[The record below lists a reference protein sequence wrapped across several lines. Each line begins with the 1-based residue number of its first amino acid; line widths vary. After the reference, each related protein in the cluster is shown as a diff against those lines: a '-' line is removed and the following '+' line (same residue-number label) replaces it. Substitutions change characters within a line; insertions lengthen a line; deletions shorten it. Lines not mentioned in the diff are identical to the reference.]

1 MAQVPSTPGTGRVTD
16 SQGGRTSLRVI
27 GAGSTGAPTDAEA
40 DALKAAGMLRDQGV
54 GTGDRVLLKASNSL
68 EFVAALLALVH
79 LDVSIVLVDS
89 EQTAEET
96 HRVARFTGVRYALV
110 EQHGLLPDG
119 VRRVSVGDLA
129 PVLATTPGHG
139 GSGERFS
146 VERWRARTDALVLW
160 SSGTTGEPKAVVK
173 SGSAFLRNL
182 ERTRRYLG
190 YRADDVLLPVLP
202 FSHQY
207 GLSMI
212 FLAWLAGGSLVV
224 VPHTRLD
231 RALTAG
237 ALHGATVVDATPAT
251 YRSLISLGQRRP
263 RLLSG
268 LDRVRLWC
276 TGGAP
281 MDRELGRHFAEVTG
295 SPLLDGYGST
305 EAGNIA
311 YATPDNPHGCGR
323 VLDGIEILIVGE
335 DGRSLPPAE
344 VGEVWV
350 RTPDLMEGY
359 LTEIGTVAPPT
370 ATELYRTGDLGH
382 RDEVG
387 NLHILG
393 RKFAVHR
400 LGHTLYPEVLERKA
414 EACGCPVKI
423 VSLEDARRGHELVFV
438 VEDPAEEEP
447 RLWRQR
453 ICALLPPYEQPNHVL
468 VMSRFPVN
476 HRGKTDVS
484 ALTEHVHRALA
495 RRNAGRAG
503 AALQTG
509 LKERRNHC
517 VRK

>member
-1 MAQVPSTPGTGRVTD
+1 MAQVRSTPGIGRVAD
-16 SQGGRTSLRVI
+16 PQRGRPSLRVI
-27 GAGSTGAPTDAEA
+27 GTGPSAAPTAAEA
-40 DALKAAGMLRDQGV
+40 DALRTAGILRDQGV
-54 GTGDRVLLKASNSL
+54 GSGDRVLLKAGNSP

-79 LDVSIVLVDS
+79 LDTSIVLVDA

-96 HRVARFTGVRYALV
+96 HRVARFTGVRFALV
-110 EQHGLLPDG
+110 EQHGPLPDG
-119 VRRVSVGDLA
+119 VRQLRVADLA
-129 PVLATTPGHG
+129 PMQGTTPGNRE
-139 GSGERFS
+139 SGERFS
-146 VERWRARTDALVLW
+146 AERWRARADALVLW

-212 FLAWLAGGSLVV
+212 FLAWLAGASLVV

-281 MDRELGRHFAEVTG
+281 MDRELGRHFAEATG

-311 YATPDNPHGCGR
+311 YATPGNPHGCGR
-323 VLDGIEILIVGE
+323 VLDGVDVRIVGE
-335 DGRSLPPAE
+335 DGRSLPPTE

-370 ATELYRTGDLGH
+370 RTEHYRTGDLGY
-382 RDEVG
+382 RDESG
-387 NLHILG
+387 NLHVLG

-414 EACGCPVKI
+414 EACGRPVKI
-423 VSLEDARRGHELVFV
+423 VSLEDARRGHELTFV

-468 VMSRFPVN
+468 VMNRFPVN

-495 RRNAGRAG
+495 RKNPGRAG
-503 AALQTG
+503 TAPQTG
-509 LKERRNHC
+509 TKERRNHC
-517 VRK
+517 VPK